1 MIHTVSQSAYD
12 AARRAAALL
21 DRSAR
26 GRIVVSGTD
35 RATYLQGLLTNDII
49 ALKPGEGCYS
59 AYLTAQGRMIA
70 DLFVYELGDVIL
82 LTVGGDV
89 KATVLAR
96 LDQFIFSEDV
106 ALGDVTETFAQYAV
120 IGPDAAAVVAG
131 VLDDGSVETL
141 TALPEHGNLRTT
153 AAGHPVIV
161 VRVTD
166 TGEPGFDLFVER
178 AQGEVVCGRLQAG
191 GAAALDAGTADAVRI
206 ESGVPV
212 FHRDMDEE
220 TIPLEAGI
228 EGRAISLTKGCYVGQ
243 EVIIRVL
250 HRGHGRVARR
260 LVGLQVT
267 GDAVPAAA
275 AAIRSGD
282 REIGHVTSATISPAL
297 GRVIALGYV
306 QRDFVEPG
314 TAVAVDGVPAVV
326 SALPFVP

>member
-1 MIHTVSQSAYD
+1 MIHTVSQTAYE
-12 AARRAAALL
+12 AARRAAGLL

-35 RATYLQGLLTNDII
+35 RATYLQGLLTNDIV

-89 KATVLAR
+89 KATVLTR

-106 ALGDVTETFAQYAV
+106 ALGDVTDTFAQFAV

-131 VLDDGSVETL
+131 VLDAGSVEVL
-141 TALPEHGNLRTT
+141 SALPEHGNLRTT
-153 AAGHPVIV
+153 ATGHPAIV
-161 VRVTD
+161 ARVTD

-178 AQGEVVCGRLQAG
+178 AQGEVVFGRLHAA
-191 GAAALDAGTADAVRI
+191 GAAMLDAGTADAVRI

-260 LVGLQVT
+260 LVGLQIS
-267 GDAVPAAA
+267 GDVVPAPAA
-275 AAIRSGD
+275 VIRSGD
-282 REIGHVTSATISPAL
+282 REIGHVTSATMSPAL
-297 GRVIALGYV
+297 GRVIALAYV

-314 TAVAVDGVPAVV
+314 TAVAVENTPAVV